1 MTEEAELVG
10 RSETARVELLEDVEE
25 LTLHLASAF
34 GGDYR
39 WRRARLAHKL
49 VQRSFSGAV
58 TSGESGMDMIQS
70 IYVDGRTRNGSQAL
84 KVDLSFYRK

>member
-25 LTLHLASAF
+25 RRTLHLASAF

-49 VQRSFSGAV
+49 VQRSFSGAL
-58 TSGESGMDMIQS
+58 TSYESGMDMIQS
-70 IYVDGRTRNGSQAL
+70 IYGDGRRRKVSQAL
-84 KVDLSFYRK
+84 KVD

>member
-10 RSETARVELLEDVEE
+10 RSGETARVELLEDVEE
-25 LTLHLASAF
+25 RRTLHLASAF

-49 VQRSFSGAV
+49 VQRSCSSAV
-58 TSGESGMDMIQS
+58 TSGESGIEYDS
-70 IYVDGRTRNGSQAL
+70 
-84 KVDLSFYRK
+84 VDLW

>member
-25 LTLHLASAF
+25 RRTLHLASAF

-49 VQRSFSGAV
+49 VQRSFSGALK
-58 TSGESGMDMIQS
+58 SYESGMDMIQS
-70 IYVDGRTRNGSQAL
+70 IYGDGRRRKVSQAL
-84 KVDLSFYRK
+84 MVD

>member
-10 RSETARVELLEDVEE
+10 RSETARVELLEERR
-25 LTLHLASAF
+25 TLHLASAF

-49 VQRSFSGAV
+49 VQRSFSGAL
-58 TSGESGMDMIQS
+58 TSYESGMDMIQS
-70 IYVDGRTRNGSQAL
+70 IYGDGRRRNVSQAL
-84 KVDLSFYRK
+84 KVD

>member
-39 WRRARLAHKL
+39 WSGDAL
-49 VQRSFSGAV
+49 VSR
-58 TSGESGMDMIQS
+58 I
-70 IYVDGRTRNGSQAL
+70 N
-84 KVDLSFYRK
+84 